1 MENDRRLTF
10 LASAGCPTHVPG
22 THQYMQCTNHTV
34 LVVLLQSVAQPA
46 SRAVLARPE
55 WTSL

>member
-22 THQYMQCTNHTV
+22 THQYMPCTNHTE
-34 LVVLLQSVAQPA
+34 VVLQSVAQPA